1 MRGQVSTV
9 DARLALIAG
18 RAHGV
23 ASRGELLAAG
33 LSADQIDR
41 RVAAGSLIVEYR
53 GIYLVGHRP
62 PTAAARYMAA
72 VKACGGRAL
81 LSGMAAAWLW
91 DLVRGPAP
99 QPEVTA
105 PRGHRIPGITTKR
118 RLRMSAKDS
127 TKRQGIPVSTVPV
140 TLIAISSVLSFDEL
154 ARAVHEADV
163 RHDVTGPHIKRA
175 LERHP
180 KAKKRS
186 RLLAIATG
194 DAHLVLSRLERH
206 FLTLLRRHRLPLPQT
221 NRPYGAGY
229 VDCRW
234 PAHRLTVELDSYR
247 FHRTRRA
254 WEQDRQRERDARA
267 RGDEF
272 RRYTWRDVV
281 EEPAPTVAELAL
293 LLGSC

>member
-1 MRGQVSTV
+1 
-9 DARLALIAG
+9 
-18 RAHGV
+18 
-23 ASRGELLAAG
+23 
-33 LSADQIDR
+33 
-41 RVAAGSLIVEYR
+41 
-53 GIYLVGHRP
+53 
-62 PTAAARYMAA
+62 MAA
-72 VKACGGRAL
+72 VKACGARAL

-99 QPEVTA
+99 RPEVTA
-105 PRGHRIPGITTKR
+105 PGGHRVPGITTKR
-118 RLRMSAKDS
+118 RLRMSPKDS

-163 RHDVTGPHIKRA
+163 RHDVTGPHIEKA

-194 DAHLVLSRLERH
+194 DAHIVLSRLERH
-206 FLTLLRRHRLPLPQT
+206 FLTLLRRHRLPLPHT

-234 PAHRLTVELDSYR
+234 PVTGSRSNSTPPLSPHPTGLGAGQT
-247 FHRTRRA
+247 
-254 WEQDRQRERDARA
+254 ARA
-267 RGDEF
+267 RCPRP
-272 RRYTWRDVV
+272 RRRVPSLHLARRRRVPRADCGRPRSPTRADLTAICAVKSAQTPDPRD
-281 EEPAPTVAELAL
+281 AL
-293 LLGSC
+293 GAQ

>member
-1 MRGQVSTV
+1 MRGQVSTI
-9 DARLALIAG
+9 DRRLALIAG

-62 PTAAARYMAA
+62 PTPAARYMAA
-72 VKACGGRAL
+72 VKACGSAAL

-99 QPEVTA
+99 APEVTA
-105 PRGHRIPGITTKR
+105 PGGHRVRGIRTHR
-118 RLRMSAKDS
+118 RGRMDPKDS
-127 TKRQGIPVSTVPV
+127 TKRMGIPVTTVPA
-140 TLIAISSVLSFDEL
+140 TLIAISSLLSFDDL

-163 RHDVTGPHIKRA
+163 KHKVTGPHVERA

-180 KAKKRS
+180 NAKR
-186 RLLAIATG
+186 RAALLAIATG
-194 DAHLVLSRLERH
+194 DAELVLSRLERH
-206 FLTLLRRHRLPLPQT
+206 FLTLLRRHCLPLPQT

-234 PAHRLTVELDSYR
+234 PAHQLTVELDSYR
-247 FHRTRRA
+247 FHRTRLA
-254 WEQDRQRERDARA
+254 WEKDRQRERDARA

-281 EEPAPTVAELAL
+281 EYPDPTVADLARL
-293 LLGSC
+293 LVLT

>member
-1 MRGQVSTV
+1 MVRADFTAICAVKSAPLTRGW
-9 DARLALIAG
+9 
-18 RAHGV
+18 
-23 ASRGELLAAG
+23 
-33 LSADQIDR
+33 
-41 RVAAGSLIVEYR
+41 
-53 GIYLVGHRP
+53 
-62 PTAAARYMAA
+62 AA
-72 VKACGGRAL
+72 VKACGARAL

-91 DLVRGPAP
+91 ALVRGPAP
-99 QPEVTA
+99 PPEVTA
-105 PRGHRIPGITTKR
+105 PGGHRVRGIRTHRRGHIDP
-118 RLRMSAKDS
+118 KDS
-127 TKRQGIPVSTVPV
+127 TKRMSIPVMTVPA
-140 TLIAISSVLSFDEL
+140 TLIAISSLLSFDDL

-163 RHDVTGPHIKRA
+163 RHKVTGPHVQRA

-180 KAKKRS
+180 KAKHRS

-194 DAHLVLSRLERH
+194 DAHVVLSRLEWR

-234 PAHRLTVELDSYR
+234 PADRLTVELDSYR

-272 RRYTWRDVV
+272 RRFTWRDVV
-281 EEPAPTVAELAL
+281 EYPEPTVADLARL
-293 LLGSC
+293 LVLT

>member
-1 MRGQVSTV
+1 MRGQVRTN
-9 DARLALIAG
+9 DRKLALIAG

-23 ASRGELLAAG
+23 ASRAELLAVG
-33 LSADQIDR
+33 LSGDQIDR
-41 RVAAGSLIVEYR
+41 RIAAGSLIVAYR

-72 VKACGGRAL
+72 VKACGAGAL
-81 LSGMAAAWLW
+81 LSGMAAAWIW

-99 QPEVTA
+99 SPEVTTSTE
-105 PRGHRIPGITTKR
+105 RRVPGITTKR
-118 RLRMSAKDS
+118 RRRMSPKDS
-127 TKRQGIPVSTVPV
+127 TQRQGIPVTTVPT
-140 TLIAISSVLSFDEL
+140 TLIAISSLLSFDEL
-154 ARAVHEADV
+154 AKAVHEADV
-163 RHDVTGPHIKRA
+163 RHKVTGPHIERA

-180 KAKKRS
+180 KAKSRS
-186 RLLAIATG
+186 RLLAISTG
-194 DAHLVLSRLERH
+194 DAQIVLSRLERH
-206 FLTLLRRHRLPLPQT
+206 FLTLLRRHRLPLPET

-281 EEPAPTVAELAL
+281 EFPAPTVAELASL
-293 LLGSC
+293 LHSS

>member
-1 MRGQVSTV
+1 MDGRI
-9 DARLALIAG
+9 ALIAG

-23 ASRGELLAAG
+23 ASPRELLAAG
-33 LSADQIDR
+33 LSAEQIDR
-41 RVAAGSLIVEYR
+41 RIAAGSLIVEYP

-62 PTAAARYMAA
+62 PTAGARYMAA
-72 VKACGGRAL
+72 VKACGPRAL

-99 QPEVTA
+99 PAEVTA
-105 PRGHRIPGITTKR
+105 PTEHRIRGISTR
-118 RLRMSAKDS
+118 RRRRMDSKDG
-127 TKRQGIPVSTVPV
+127 TRRHGIPITTVPV
-140 TLIAISSVLSFDEL
+140 TLIAVTSLLPFDEL
-154 ARAVHEADV
+154 AKAVHEADV
-163 RHDVTGPHIKRA
+163 KHKVRGSHIEHA
-175 LERHP
+175 LDRYP
-180 KAKKRS
+180 KAKNRS

-194 DAHLVLSRLERH
+194 DARVVLSRLEKH
-206 FLTLLRRHRLPLPQT
+206 FLRLLRRHRLPLPET

-234 PAHRLTVELDSYR
+234 PTHRLTVELDSYR

-281 EEPAPTVAELAL
+281 EEPAPTVAELAH
-293 LLGSC
+293 LLGSS

>member
-1 MRGQVSTV
+1 MAGQPRTI
-9 DARLALIAG
+9 DGRLALIAG

-23 ASRGELLAAG
+23 ASRSELLAAG
-33 LSADQIDR
+33 LSVDQIDR

-53 GIYLVGHRP
+53 GVYLVGHRP
-62 PTAAARYMAA
+62 PTAEARYMAA
-72 VKACGGRAL
+72 VKACGPQAL

-99 QPEVTA
+99 TPEITTPTERRVPA
-105 PRGHRIPGITTKR
+105 ITTKR
-118 RLRMSAKDS
+118 RRRMSVEDS
-127 TKRQGIPVSTVPV
+127 TKRQGIPVITVPA
-140 TLIAISSVLSFDEL
+140 TLIAISSVLPFDEL
-154 ARAVHEADV
+154 AKAVHEADV
-163 RHDVTGPHIKRA
+163 KHRVNGTHVERV
-175 LERHP
+175 LERYP
-180 KAKKRS
+180 KAKNRS
-186 RLLAIATG
+186 ALLAIATG
-194 DAHLVLSRLERH
+194 DAQVVLSRLERH
-206 FLTLLRRHRLPLPQT
+206 FLELLRRHRLPLPQT

-234 PAHRLTVELDSYR
+234 PIHRLTVELDSYR

-281 EEPAPTVAELAL
+281 EAPAPTVTELAHL
-293 LLGSC
+293 VSSS

>member
-1 MRGQVSTV
+1 M
-9 DARLALIAG
+9 
-18 RAHGV
+18 
-23 ASRGELLAAG
+23 
-33 LSADQIDR
+33 
-41 RVAAGSLIVEYR
+41 
-53 GIYLVGHRP
+53 VGHRP
-62 PTAAARYMAA
+62 PTAGARYMAA
-72 VKACGGRAL
+72 VKACGPRAL

-99 QPEVTA
+99 PPEITA
-105 PRGHRIPGITTKR
+105 PTERRVPGITTKR
-118 RLRMSAKDS
+118 HRRMSPKDS
-127 TKRQGIPVSTVPV
+127 TKRRGIPVTTVPA
-140 TLIAISSVLSFDEL
+140 TLIAISSVLPFDEL
-154 ARAVHEADV
+154 AKAVHEADV
-163 RHDVTGPHIKRA
+163 KHKVTGTNIEHA

-194 DAHLVLSRLERH
+194 DAHIVLSRLERH

-281 EEPAPTVAELAL
+281 EYPEATVADLARL
-293 LLGSC
+293 LVLT

>member
-1 MRGQVSTV
+1 MRGQVRTN
-9 DARLALIAG
+9 DRKLALIAG

-23 ASRGELLAAG
+23 ASRSELLAAG
-33 LSADQIDR
+33 LSPDQIDR

-72 VKACGGRAL
+72 VKACGARAL
-81 LSGMAAAWLW
+81 LSDMAAAWLW

-99 QPEVTA
+99 PAEVTA
-105 PRGHRIPGITTKR
+105 PRGHRIRGIRTHR
-118 RLRMSAKDS
+118 RERMDPKDS
-127 TKRQGIPVSTVPV
+127 THRVGIPVTTVPT
-140 TLIAISSVLSFDEL
+140 TLIAIASLLSFDDL
-154 ARAVHEADV
+154 AKAVHEADV
-163 RHDVTGPHIKRA
+163 RHKVTGPHIEGA

-180 KAKKRS
+180 TAKSRS

-194 DAHLVLSRLERH
+194 DAEIVLSRLERH

-281 EEPAPTVAELAL
+281 EHPDPTVADLARL
-293 LLGSC
+293 LVLT